1 MRFSRLFLHLALH
14 GAAALLASG
23 APALED
29 TVLTPGPPG
38 EARIAAGE
46 LHGYRID
53 AGAAPATGWLRVFAE
68 ERGADIALDLR
79 SPDGTILL
87 TVDSPNSRFGLES
100 VLFRPELPGSYRV
113 EVRIAQVRT
122 PGAYALGLETLEE
135 KPEDPRIAAERL
147 ATEASKRYAE
157 DTREGREAALALYW
171 QALPFWHDLGRQ
183 REEWH
188 TLYAIAELLR
198 GTGDF
203 RQALEVLTRAL
214 DAQRALADPRQEAR
228 ILQEMGF
235 ARFSLGDVEAA
246 RELYQKALDLW
257 KLAPDP
263 YGEALV
269 LNNLGLTWQARGD
282 LRTAFVYYERALP
295 LLRQAGD
302 PRGEAILANNL
313 GGLLRDLGEPG
324 EALARF
330 HEALARQRALGDHR
344 EEATVLG
351 NLAQVHWDA
360 GRYDEALEEN
370 RQALEIFRRERDAR
384 GESRLLSSLG
394 LLYRFLG
401 ESTRAAEHLEASL
414 ELRRRTGDRAGEAI
428 TLHNLG
434 LAVLDTGDPAR
445 AAGLFQQALE
455 IQRALG
461 DRRAE
466 AITLFTLGTLD
477 VEAGRTAQ
485 GTRSI
490 DRSLELLRPLE
501 DRRSLCEALRRGG
514 EARAASGLLE
524 PAREMLA
531 ESLALCRAVADT
543 PRELRVL
550 VALARVERSL
560 GEPGAAEELVDAA
573 LERIESMRASLASP
587 DLRASYFSRQLA
599 AYELA
604 IDLQMDAHRR
614 EPAAGHDRMALTLG
628 ERARAR
634 SLLDLLEE
642 SGAEIRRGIDPA
654 LGERRRVLEQRLEA
668 KARRR
673 LVLTNNARDTVRR
686 QILDDELRSVVADLE
701 TVDAEIRRRNPRYAD
716 LVRPRPLDAA
726 AIQALL
732 DEETLLL
739 VYSLGENRSFL
750 WAVSRSTLESF
761 ELPPRRVVE
770 AAARE
775 VSAAWRV
782 LDLRSRGED
791 EAAAARLSRL
801 VLSPAAGLLGG
812 RRLAIVADGALHY
825 VPFSA
830 LPRPAAPG
838 EAPSPGQRPEPLLVR
853 HEIVSLPSASFLAA
867 HRELLSGRQIRL
879 VGDPAAPRTVAVLA
893 DPVFRAD
900 DPRLHRS
907 GPTPEVPAG
916 SRVAR
921 EAEIARLAW
930 SRAEAES
937 IARLAGAEHS
947 LVATDFAA
955 SLDTLTSREVRE
967 FGVLHL
973 ATHGVVD
980 AEHPALSGL
989 VLSLVD
995 PGGREQP
1002 GFLSLAETYNLDLT
1016 ADLVVLSGCET
1027 ALGKDVRGEGVIGL
1041 ARGFLYAGAARV
1053 MASLWRVQDRS
1064 TAELMRHFYTAL
1076 LPGGLRPSAALRQ
1089 AQLEMLRE
1097 SRWSDPYYW
1106 AGFALYGEWR

>member
-1 MRFSRLFLHLALH
+1 MRRRVRFSRLFLCLVLH
-14 GAAALLASG
+14 GAAALLAPG
-23 APALED
+23 ARALED
-29 TVLTPGPPG
+29 TVLIPGPPG
-38 EARIAAGE
+38 EVRIAAGE
-46 LHGYRID
+46 VQGYRID

-68 ERGADIALDLR
+68 ERGADVALDLR

-135 KPEDPRIAAERL
+135 RPEDPRFAAERL

-157 DTREGREAALALYW
+157 DTREGREAALALYR
-171 QALPFWHDLGRQ
+171 QALPLWHDLGRQ

-203 RQALEVLTRAL
+203 RQALEVLARAL

-228 ILQEMGF
+228 TLQEMGF

-269 LNNLGLTWQARGD
+269 LNNLGLTWQVRGD
-282 LRTAFVYYERALP
+282 LRTAYGYYERALP

-302 PRGEAILANNL
+302 PRSEAVLVNNL

-330 HEALARQRALGDHR
+330 QEALARQRALGDRR
-344 EEATVLG
+344 EEANVLG

-360 GRYDEALEEN
+360 GRYDEALEED
-370 RQALEIFRRERDAR
+370 RQALEIFRRERDVR

-401 ESTRAAEHLEASL
+401 DSARAAEHLEASL
-414 ELRRRTGDRAGEAI
+414 KLRRRTGDRAGEAI

-434 LAVLDTGDPAR
+434 LAVLDAGDPAR

-485 GTRSI
+485 GTQSI

-514 EARAASGLLE
+514 EARAASGLRE

-560 GEPGAAEELVDAA
+560 GDAGAAEELVDAA
-573 LERIESMRASLASP
+573 LERIESARASLASP
-587 DLRASYFSRQLA
+587 DLRASYLSRQLA

-614 EPAAGHDRMALTLG
+614 EPAAGHDRMALALG

-654 LGERRRVLEQRLEA
+654 LGERRRLLEQRLEA

-673 LVLTNNARDTVRR
+673 LALAGNARDTVRR
-686 QILDDELRSVVADLE
+686 QTLDEELRSVVADLE

-732 DEETLLL
+732 DDETLLL
-739 VYSLGENRSFL
+739 VYSLGEDRSFL
-750 WAVSRSTLESF
+750 WAVSRSAVESF
-761 ELPPRRVVE
+761 ELPPRQVIE

-775 VSAAWRV
+775 VSTAWRV

-791 EAAAARLSRL
+791 ETAAARLSEL

-825 VPFSA
+825 IPFGA

-838 EAPSPGQRPEPLLVR
+838 EAPPPGPRPEPLLVR

-867 HRELLSGRQIRL
+867 HRELLSGR
-879 VGDPAAPRTVAVLA
+879 PPAPRTVAVLA

-907 GPTPEVPAG
+907 GPASGVPAG
-916 SRVAR
+916 SRVAG
-921 EAEIARLAW
+921 AAQIARLAW
-930 SRAEAES
+930 SRAEADS

-947 LVATDFAA
+947 RVATDFAA
-955 SLDTLTSREVRE
+955 SLDTLMSREVRE
-967 FGVLHL
+967 SGVLHL

-995 PGGREQP
+995 PDGRERP
-1002 GFLSLAETYNLDLT
+1002 GFLSLAETYNLDLA

-1064 TAELMRHFYTAL
+1064 TAELMHRFYTAL
-1076 LPGGLRPSAALRQ
+1076 LPGGLRPPAALRQ

-1097 SRWSDPYYW
+1097 SRWSDPYHW

>member
-1 MRFSRLFLHLALH
+1 VRFSRLFLHLALH

-100 VLFRPELPGSYRV
+100 MLFRPELPGSYRV
-113 EVRIAQVRT
+113 EVRIAQVRV

-135 KPEDPRIAAERL
+135 KPGDPRIAAERL

-157 DTREGREAALALYW
+157 DTREGREAALALYR
-171 QALPFWHDLGRQ
+171 QALPLWHDLGRR

-228 ILQEMGF
+228 TLQEMGF
-235 ARFSLGDVEAA
+235 AHFSLGDVEAA

-282 LRTAFVYYERALP
+282 LRTAFGYYERALP

-302 PRGEAILANNL
+302 PRSEAILANNL

-330 HEALARQRALGDHR
+330 QEVLARQRALGDRR

-370 RQALEIFRRERDAR
+370 RQALEIFRREGDVR

-401 ESTRAAEHLEASL
+401 DSARAAEHLEASL

-428 TLHNLG
+428 TLHNLA
-434 LAVLDTGDPAR
+434 LAVLDAGDPAR
-445 AAGLFQQALE
+445 AAALFQQALE

-490 DRSLELLRPLE
+490 DRSFELLRPLE

-524 PAREMLA
+524 PAREMLG

-560 GEPGAAEELVDAA
+560 GNPGAAEELVDTA
-573 LERIESMRASLASP
+573 LERIESTRASLASP
-587 DLRASYFSRQLA
+587 DLRASYLSRQLA

-614 EPAAGHDRMALTLG
+614 EPAAGHDRMALALG

-654 LGERRRVLEQRLEA
+654 LGERRRLLEQRLEA

-673 LVLTNNARDTVRR
+673 LAQVNSPRDTVRR
-686 QILDDELRSVVADLE
+686 QTLDEELRSVVADLE

-716 LVRPRPLDAA
+716 LVRPRPLDTA

-739 VYSLGENRSFL
+739 VYSLGEDRSFL
-750 WAVSRSTLESF
+750 WAVSRSALESF

-775 VSAAWRV
+775 VHTAWKV
-782 LDLRSRGED
+782 FDLRSRQED

-825 VPFSA
+825 VPFGA

-838 EAPSPGQRPEPLLVR
+838 DAADRPPEPLLVR
-853 HEIVSLPSASFLAA
+853 HEIVSLPSASFLSV
-867 HRELLSGRQIRL
+867 HRQLLAGRQIRL

-907 GPTPEVPAG
+907 GPASGVPAVN
-916 SRVAR
+916 RVAGA
-921 EAEIARLAW
+921 AEIARLAW

-937 IARLAGAEHS
+937 IARLAGAEHT

-955 SLDTLTSREVRE
+955 SLDTLTSREVGE
-967 FGVLHL
+967 SGVLHL

-995 PGGREQP
+995 SGGREQP

-1064 TAELMRHFYTAL
+1064 TAELMRRFYTAL
-1076 LPGGLRPSAALRQ
+1076 LPGGLRPPAALRQ